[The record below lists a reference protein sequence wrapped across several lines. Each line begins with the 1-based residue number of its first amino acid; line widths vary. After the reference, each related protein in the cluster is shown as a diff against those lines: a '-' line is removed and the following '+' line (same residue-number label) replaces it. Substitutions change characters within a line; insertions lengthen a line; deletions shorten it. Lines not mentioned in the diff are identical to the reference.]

1 MTKVMPLGVQGKFQS
16 EWKNDLHAAGGLLP
30 VSIYF
35 AWSDTKAR
43 YKRSTLGPFWLVV
56 GTAVGVAGLGLLW
69 SEIFQLN
76 KSQFIPSLTVG
87 LVIWQFVSSSITEST
102 SIFVRNASLIRNL
115 PLPTFY
121 FIAQNLFRHLINL
134 GHNALVIFVVLLL
147 YPSNLSIVSLLALP
161 GLIILAVNLVCI
173 SVVFGFAGARYR
185 DLEHLVSAFMPIFF
199 FMTPVIFDPAQVGQ
213 RASLFIWNPMTHLI
227 AIVRDPLLGRPPE
240 TVSYLVGMAGITLL
254 LPLVMFLFSKCKQR
268 LPFWV

>member
-1 MTKVMPLGVQGKFQS
+1 M
-16 EWKNDLHAAGGLLP
+16 HASGLFLL
-30 VSIYF
+30 VSVYF

-43 YKRSTLGPFWLVV
+43 YKRSTLGPLWIVF
-56 GTAVGVAGLGLLW
+56 GTAVGVAALGLLW
-69 SEIFQLN
+69 SEIFNLN

-121 FIAQNLFRHLINL
+121 YIVQNIFRHLINL
-134 GHNALVIFVVLLL
+134 GHNTLVILVVLLI
-147 YPSNLSIVSLLALP
+147 YKSDLSIVSLLALP
-161 GLIILAVNLVCI
+161 GLLILIINLVWI

-185 DLEHLVSAFMPIFF
+185 DLEHIVSAFMPIFF
-199 FMTPVIFDPAQVGQ
+199 FMTPVIFDPTQLGQ

-227 AIVRDPLLGRPPE
+227 GLVRDPLLGRLPE
-240 TVSYLVGMAGITLL
+240 TVSYFVGMAGVIVG
-254 LPLVMFLFSKCKQR
+254 LPLGIFKM
-268 LPFWV
+268 